1 MILAPLTTFFIV
13 QYLSSKTA
21 FCCCVFDSNL
31 TWYLGG
37 NAIVSGGIAALVA
50 NIVLIGYVI
59 AAFTEDT
66 SYAEPSIEEKKEK

>member
-13 QYLSSKTA
+13 QYLSS
-21 FCCCVFDSNL
+21 
-31 TWYLGG
+31 G